1 MALRTGL
8 TSADQSFLEELQKDR
23 APRVRALAQ
32 RLLCRLPGTAGE
44 HPALRNCVE
53 RVRRTETGLLRK
65 RVVLTLELPATV
77 KEMTARSW
85 IRETFAEVSLDELG
99 RSLAMSEL
107 EIIEAAGKDQNL
119 LLGLVVMATQD
130 RRFDLLD
137 KIVGLYFADAWEQ
150 MSLSG
155 PLDLSDWTAE
165 ERMRWAAILT
175 RPYIAKPPT
184 EYAAWSWLHKT
195 LKAAAPEALMQ
206 GVVRS
211 ANWLSEL
218 PQEKK
223 CGPEWTEVLT
233 ACCPR
238 SQRNALRAQFAALD
252 APLTAT
258 ALALMDVLDTMEK
271 A

>member
-1 MALRTGL
+1 
-8 TSADQSFLEELQKDR
+8 
-23 APRVRALAQ
+23 
-32 RLLCRLPGTAGE
+32 GE

-130 RRFDLLD
+130 RRFDLLN

-175 RPYIAKPPT
+175 
-184 EYAAWSWLHKT
+184 
-195 LKAAAPEALMQ
+195 
-206 GVVRS
+206 
-211 ANWLSEL
+211 
-218 PQEKK
+218 
-223 CGPEWTEVLT
+223 
-233 ACCPR
+233 
-238 SQRNALRAQFAALD
+238 
-252 APLTAT
+252 
-258 ALALMDVLDTMEK
+258 
-271 A
+271 